1 MRIKILKNKSRVDE
15 VVTVHMQ
22 SFPGFFLTFLG
33 NGFLKEL
40 YKGFVEHNK
49 SDLIVAV
56 NDSNK
61 IVGFLA
67 YSKDLSGFYRYLIKR
82 HILSLG
88 WYAGCAFLKNPKIAF
103 RLFGAFTYSEKA
115 KKKEQYIELSSIG
128 VLPDVKG
135 QGIGSKMVYALKRL
149 FHYEKCEYIKL
160 ETDAK
165 NNESANFFYQK
176 NGFIL
181 HHRYQTR
188 EGRNMNEYRYYGD

>member
-67 YSKDLSGFYRYLIKR
+67 YSKDLSGFYRYLINR
-82 HILSLG
+82 YTI
-88 WYAGCAFLKNPKIAF
+88 
-103 RLFGAFTYSEKA
+103 FG
-115 KKKEQYIELSSIG
+115 
-128 VLPDVKG
+128 
-135 QGIGSKMVYALKRL
+135 MVRRV
-149 FHYEKCEYIKL
+149 C
-160 ETDAK
+160 
-165 NNESANFFYQK
+165 FF
-176 NGFIL
+176 
-181 HHRYQTR
+181 
-188 EGRNMNEYRYYGD
+188 